1 MFPYKLLGD
10 VTWEV
15 AIDPT
20 IKPPLA
26 LVHWTLSL
34 HVDDPDSFRPSVSH
48 TTPALIPSLQDE
60 IFSSFFFFLPF

>member
-1 MFPYKLLGD
+1 MFPCKLLVD

-20 IKPPLA
+20 IKPPLP
-26 LVHWTLSL
+26 LVHWTVFL

-48 TTPALIPSLQDE
+48 TTPALIPSLQVE